1 MTGFPILHGK
11 KYNEV
16 GWKLNEDIEFFP
28 SCLRSHVAG
37 KKTKTK
43 HEGGLEQGIVLKA
56 KEFDYLRK
64 SDIACSRLSVVGDE
78 RKKKGDKNGKFN
90 KALPNDNVLKSVYT
104 HMS

>member
-1 MTGFPILHGK
+1 MKTSNSSLHACDLMLQEK
-11 KYNEV
+11 KN
-16 GWKLNEDIEFFP
+16 
-28 SCLRSHVAG
+28 
-37 KKTKTK
+37 KTKTK
-43 HEGGLEQGIVLKA
+43 QEGGLEQGIVLKA

-78 RKKKGDKNGKFN
+78 RKKEGDKNGKFN